1 MKHGFGPKETTPTDR
16 RPETS
21 RAPASDEATDVLTLA
36 GVRLVRDGAT
46 ILDGINWHVRSG
58 DRWVV
63 LGPNG
68 SGKTTLCQIITLYQ
82 HPSAG
87 SVTVLGARL
96 GHTDVRSLRLRIGI
110 TSASL
115 AAMMQP
121 RLSAEQIVVAGRHA
135 ALAHWWHHYQ
145 DDDWRQ
151 ARRCLAR
158 VDCLA
163 HATQRFGTLSS
174 GERQRVLLARALMC
188 DPGLVVL
195 DEPNA
200 GLDLPGREQLVQ
212 TLANLAQNPTAPP
225 LILVSHHVD
234 EIPPGFTHALLLVAG
249 QIAAAGPI
257 ERVLTGTQ
265 LSRCFGLNLEI
276 ERRGDRWRAWATEPA
291 RPL

>member
-1 MKHGFGPKETTPTDR
+1 MPQRTGRKYTMPVGQKQEPSNDLTVDPTA
-16 RPETS
+16 E
-21 RAPASDEATDVLTLA
+21 VLALT
-36 GVRLVRDGAT
+36 GITLVRNDSA
-46 ILDGINWHVRSG
+46 ILAGINWRVRPG
-58 DRWVV
+58 ERWVV

-68 SGKTTLCQIITLYQ
+68 SGKTSLCQIITLYQ

-87 SVTVLGARL
+87 SVTVLGATL

-110 TSASL
+110 TSAPL

-121 RLSAEQIVVAGRHA
+121 KLTVEQIVVAGLHA
-135 ALAHWWHHYQ
+135 ALSHWWHNYE
-145 DDDWRQ
+145 DSDWRQ
-151 ARRCLAR
+151 ARHCLER
-158 VDCLA
+158 VNCLTLA
-163 HATQRFGTLSS
+163 DHRFGTLSS

-188 DPGLVVL
+188 DPGLLVL

-212 TLANLAQNPTAPP
+212 TLANLAANPTAPP

-249 QIAAAGPI
+249 RITASGPI
-257 ERVLTGTQ
+257 EHVLTGAQ
-265 LSRCFGLNLEI
+265 LSRCFGLDVEI
-276 ERRGDRWRAWATEPA
+276 ERRGGRWRAWANQPP